1 MKKLAVLVSDTGTG
15 TNLQAIVDAVS
26 EGEIDGKITVVISD
40 NKNAQAVVRARKSNL
55 KIAYCF
61 NKKKLLALLKKYN
74 PDYICLAGW
83 KQFIA
88 SNVINAYQNKI
99 LNLHPGLIPDQMNSL
114 VMNPDGST
122 GLWNRGKLADLAI
135 QNFIYKNATF
145 AGSSI
150 HFLSHE
156 FDFGKVL
163 GRCFEKINPS
173 DTIDSLYSRLKK
185 KENKL
190 YVSVLKKL
198 CMEKLKN
205 EIIVA
210 VIDSG
215 GRGAALVH
223 AYSKSK
229 RVKKIVAIPGNSLYS
244 LNTDKKIS
252 TYPNVSITDAKRI
265 ISICK
270 KERVDLVD
278 VAQDDA
284 IAAGLVN
291 TLQNDGFNMIGPT
304 KEAGQIEWDK
314 AWAREFMK
322 KYNLPIP
329 PYHIFSSETHA
340 IEFIKKNKNKKFFIK
355 ASGLAAGKGAI
366 PAETTET
373 EITAIRSMKSFGKAG
388 ETFVIEEWLEGEEF
402 SFFVITDGDTYQ
414 VIGGAQD
421 HKRLYDGDVGPNT
434 GGMGCSFPA
443 HIITSSIKKQ
453 SEEIID
459 KTISGLK
466 KEGRPYSGVLYLGAI
481 VVGGKVF
488 VIEFNARW
496 GDPEAEVILPGIKN
510 DMVSLAEAVIFKKLN
525 KTSIKLED
533 KSRIVITGS
542 LRDGLEKK
550 QKELFGVESIL
561 KNNSVTFYPTRVIK
575 KGKKYFV
582 SSGRLFYI
590 VGTGSNVIE
599 AREKAY
605 AAMAKLYVEDNLL
618 HFRTDIGWRDVERM
632 HA

>member
-114 VMNPDGST
+114 VMNPDGSI

-322 KYNLPIP
+322 KNNLPIP

-373 EITAIRSMKSFGKAG
+373 AITAIRSMKSFGKAG

-443 HIITSSIKKQ
+443 HIITYSIKKQ

-605 AAMAKLYVEDNLL
+605 AAIAKLYVEDNLL

-632 HA
+632 YA